1 VPGVAPT
8 ISKAFSPPTINA
20 GGMSTLTFTLS
31 NANAAAVTNVSFTD
45 TYPLG
50 VFNAILPNVV
60 NTCGGTVQGGVAG
73 ANTIG
78 LSGVTIPGT
87 GSCTI
92 SVDVTSAL
100 VNCYNNVSSVVNSD
114 QGAGNS
120 ASATLCVIPVGPPPV
135 TPLLITQV
143 FSPGVILGTA
153 ISDIATLSGG
163 ASPTGTITFNLYG
176 PNDATCTGMAIFT
189 STATVTG
196 NGNYGSGSFTPTTIG
211 TYRWIANYSGDANN
225 VATANTCNALN
236 ENVVV
241 TAAPSAPAAEAIPT
255 LSEWGMII
263 FMVLVGLVSIYYL
276 RRRRATA

>member
-8 ISKAFSPPTINA
+8 ISKAFSPLTINA

-50 VFNAILPNVV
+50 LFNAILPNVV
-60 NTCGGTVQGGVAG
+60 NTCGGTVQGGVGG

-92 SVDVTSAL
+92 SVNVTSAL
-100 VNCYNNVSSVVNSD
+100 VNCYNNVSTVVNSD

-120 ASATLCVIPVGPPPV
+120 ASATLCVIALGQ
-135 TPLLITQV
+135 PLLITQA
-143 FSPGVILGTA
+143 SLGVTLGAA
-153 ISDIATLSGG
+153 ISDRATLSGG
-163 ASPTGTITFNLYG
+163 NNPTGQITFNLYG
-176 PNDATCTGMAIFT
+176 PNDANCNGAVIFT
-189 STATVTG
+189 STVAVSGTG
-196 NGNYGSGSFTPTTIG
+196 NYVSGSFTPTTAG

-225 VATANTCNALN
+225 NATANGCNALN

-241 TAAPSAPAAEAIPT
+241 AVTPVPVAVPT
-255 LSEWGMII
+255 LSEWGVII
-263 FMVLVGLVSIYYL
+263 FMVLVGLMSIYYL
-276 RRRRATA
+276 RRKKREALN